1 MSHVTSHH
9 KDEENRIGVAL
20 FTRLDTQG
28 PSSLCPRCSGIFV
41 DPNTCRSLIETSRQS
56 PYRIEHYTTSELKKY
71 AAHGCAL
78 CSVLSRASQRDD
90 DENLDSFF
98 DICPTPAM
106 GLRNEI
112 EWTTARNDGYGQ
124 PVHRLSFYYFALPG
138 KLWAHM
144 LDR

>member
-9 KDEENRIGVAL
+9 KFEENRSRVTL
-20 FTRLDTQG
+20 FTRPDTQG

-41 DPNTCRSLIETSRQS
+41 DPNTCRNLIETNRQS

-71 AAHGCAL
+71 ADIGCAL

-90 DENLDSFF
+90 DENMNSFF
-98 DICPTPAM
+98 EFCPTPAM

-112 EWTTARNDGYGQ
+112 EWTAARNDGYA
-124 PVHRLSFYYFALPG
+124 VHRLSFYYFALPG
-138 KLWAHM
+138 KLWTHI